1 MTRTKVL
8 ALARYVLL
16 LSAGTLLVTGCGG
29 SQPPIGPPGAVPQS
43 VTKAAPAVERLF
55 VLNSGLDSGPPS
67 VAVFPRDADG
77 NVAPLRTIAGSN
89 TDMSWPGGIAVDGG
103 RIYVSDSQAG
113 VYGTILVYA
122 ARANG
127 NVPPIAQI
135 TKGVADPSGVAVD
148 SEGNVYECNF
158 EVGSV
163 NVYAAKTYEL
173 TRTITGAGSFSFGYC
188 DGLAV
193 GRSGKLYVLVGTYS
207 GSRPV
212 RHRSS
217 GSYYGSIA
225 VFPAGA
231 NGPTMPTKLL
241 EGPRTGLTNPLGI
254 AVDTRGRM
262 FVTNS
267 DQHTQKVLVFAANAN
282 GNVEPAYTIQGR
294 RTRLVGP
301 SGIALDR
308 NGALAVT
315 NFSYTGQQS
324 IVEYAAGSR
333 GDVAPARRVKGKK
346 SALQSITYV
355 ALK

>member
-1 MTRTKVL
+1 MKCSRSSRN
-8 ALARYVLL
+8 ALF
-16 LSAGTLLVTGCGG
+16 AGTAIALLAACAG
-29 SQPPIGPPGAVPQS
+29 SQPPIGAPGATPQS
-43 VTKAAPAVERLF
+43 ISQAPPVVEKLF

-89 TDMSWPGGIAVDGG
+89 TGMSWPGGIAVDGVG
-103 RIYVSDSQAG
+103 RIYVSDSVAG
-113 VYGTILVYA
+113 AYGTIFVYA
-122 ARANG
+122 AGANG
-127 NVPPIAQI
+127 NVPPIAEI
-135 TKGVADPSGVAVD
+135 TDGVADPSGVAVD

-163 NVYAAKTYEL
+163 NVYAAKTYKL
-173 TRTITGAGSFSFGYC
+173 TRTITGADSFSFGYC
-188 DGLAV
+188 DALAV

-207 GSRPV
+207 GARRV
-212 RHRSS
+212 GHRLSS
-217 GSYYGSIA
+217 GSYYGLIA

-231 NGPTMPTKLL
+231 NGPTTPTQLI
-241 EGPRTGLTNPLGI
+241 EGARTDMTNPLGI

-267 DQHTQKVLVFAANAN
+267 DQHTQKVLVFAPNAN

-294 RTRLVGP
+294 RTRLVAP
-301 SGIALDR
+301 SGIAFDR
-308 NGALAVT
+308 NGTLVVT

-333 GDVAPARRVKGKK
+333 GDVAPARRIKGKK
-346 SALQSITYV
+346 ADLQSITYA